1 MEFVS
6 YDIES
11 NDFRRAGAASRA
23 IKEHL
28 KHIGAEAD
36 AIRRTM
42 IAAYEA
48 EMNVV
53 IHSVGGRLEA
63 SLSGDRIDVN
73 VIDEGPGIPDIELAM
88 KEGYSTATAEA
99 RALGFGAGMGLPN
112 IKRSSDRLR
121 ITSRVG
127 EGTRVSFSVYLRP
140 EVTCAAPAISLYA
153 SADRCR
159 DCRACLTA
167 CPTQALRVR
176 DGRPMVL
183 EHLCIDCTQCIAAC
197 TTGALTVRDVLPAV
211 EDVTDRKATTLVVPP
226 ALLAGFGPDYTPAQ
240 TLTAFGRL
248 GFAQVRTIEPFEDAL
263 REAATEATAACGAPA
278 GDAAGVTAGRSG
290 PASRPPSAA
299 PQPTP
304 AGPVILPMCPAII
317 NLVELK
323 FPSLVRSVAPFESPW
338 EAAETAAAGT
348 RSACVVSCP
357 GQRSALAE
365 EATAAGEP
373 GCEVVPVECL
383 LPETLRSPVMKKLT
397 GPPAATEPLD
407 DRAPAEATA
416 SLPQTSRPDSGGIL
430 LVSGVQ
436 HVMAVLEEV
445 ENGLLEDVTAVE
457 AYACEGGCFGS
468 PLLFEDHHVARR
480 RWERG
485 KAAAALIERAVGAG
499 VAPRQAM
506 PEAGPDAAE
515 RKASPGAAPG
525 AGATRAAVAAAA
537 VPRRRPYAARPG
549 IRLDADMS
557 KAIQKLGRLQSL
569 TRSLPGRDCGAC
581 GAPTCAALAEDVVM
595 ERAAVGLCPYLAPDA
610 PEKEVAE

>member
-6 YDIES
+6 YDIKS

-28 KHIGAEAD
+28 KRIGAEAD

-63 SLSGDRIDVN
+63 SLSDTRIDVN
-73 VIDEGPGIPDIELAM
+73 VVDEGPGIPDVEQAM
-88 KEGYSTATAEA
+88 VEGYSTASAEA

-121 ITSRVG
+121 VTSRMG
-127 EGTRVSFSVYLRP
+127 EGTRVSFSVFLRP
-140 EVTCAAPAISLYA
+140 QITCAAPATSLYA

-183 EHLCIDCTQCIAAC
+183 EHLCIDCAQCIAAC
-197 TTGALTVRDVLPAV
+197 TSGALTVRDVLTSAD
-211 EDVTDRKATTLVVPP
+211 DVADRAAASLVVPP
-226 ALLAGFGPDYTPAQ
+226 ALVAGLGPDYSPARV
-240 TLTAFGRL
+240 LRALGHL
-248 GFAQVRTIEPFEDAL
+248 GFADAATVEPFEDAL
-263 REAATEATAACGAPA
+263 RTAAL
-278 GDAAGVTAGRSG
+278 AGRPACG
-290 PASRPPSAA
+290 PL
-299 PQPTP
+299 
-304 AGPVILPMCPAII
+304 ILPMCPAIV

-323 FPSLVRSVAPFESPW
+323 FPSLVGSLAPFESPW
-338 EAAETAAAGT
+338 EAMEA
-348 RSACVVSCP
+348 SAKRPLVCVVSCP

-365 EATAAGEP
+365 EAAVPRGPDCETAAP
-373 GCEVVPVECL
+373 ECF
-383 LPETLRSPVMKKLT
+383 LPETPRAPVMKELT
-397 GPPAATEPLD
+397 GGEARD
-407 DRAPAEATA
+407 QGAEALPA
-416 SLPQTSRPDSGGIL
+416 SASAASAGSEPSTPYDSSVL
-430 LVSGVQ
+430 VVSGIG
-436 HVMAVLEEV
+436 HVMAVFDEI

-480 RWERG
+480 RWSRG
-485 KAAAALIERAVGAG
+485 RTAAETAAAA
-499 VAPRQAM
+499 AP
-506 PEAGPDAAE
+506 
-515 RKASPGAAPG
+515 
-525 AGATRAAVAAAA
+525 A
-537 VPRRRPYAARPG
+537 VPRRRPYEARPG
-549 IRLDADMS
+549 IRLDTDMG
-557 KAIQKLGRLQSL
+557 KAIQKLSRLQTL

-595 ERAAVGLCPYLAPDA
+595 ERAALELCPYLAL
-610 PEKEVAE
+610 EKEDTES